1 MPSFEYALRL
11 DGHNHLPFTSF
22 LATLGSYV
30 VVRETVDDE
39 GSPTNPHMH
48 ALLVTDQVI
57 KVVRSRLIRALF
69 PSGSGPGVRGNAA
82 YSLTAV
88 ADAAK
93 YRRYI
98 CKGVDEISLPEVVG
112 KCGVEFTDE
121 WVSDQHEQYWDV
133 HRQLKEA
140 ASRQKRSVLEDV
152 LAACTA
158 QQIRWDQDV
167 KICKIYINELVKR
180 NKVINVYS
188 VRSSVNLIKV
198 KLCPDDSAVDH
209 FASLI
214 ADRV

>member
-1 MPSFEYALRL
+1 MSSEYALRI
-11 DGHNHLPFTSF
+11 DGHDHAALSAV
-22 LATLGSYV
+22 LSSLGAYIV
-30 VVRETVDDE
+30 VAETVDDD
-39 GSPTNPHMH
+39 GTPTNPHMH
-48 ALLVTDQVI
+48 ALLICDRKI
-57 KVVRSRLIRALF
+57 KDVRNKLVRSLF
-69 PSGSGPGVRGNAA
+69 PSGSTSGVRGNAA

-98 CKGVDEISLPEVVG
+98 CKGLDEVSLPEVVA

-140 ASRQKRSVLEDV
+140 ASRQKRSVMEDV

-158 QQIRWDQDV
+158 QQVRWDQDV
-167 KICKIYINELVKR
+167 KICKLYINELVKR
-180 NKVINVYS
+180 NKVINVFS
-188 VRSSVNLIKV
+188 IRSCVNLIKI

>member
-11 DGHNHLPFTSF
+11 DGHNFSPVTAF

-30 VVRETVDDE
+30 VVRETVDE
-39 GSPTNPHMH
+39 GGQPTNPHMH
-48 ALLVTDQVI
+48 VLLVTDQPI
-57 KVVRSRLIRALF
+57 KVVRSRLVRALF
-69 PSGSGPGVRGNAA
+69 PAGSGAGVRGNAA

-98 CKGVDEISLPEVVG
+98 CKGVDEVSLPEVVG

-121 WVSDQHEQYWDV
+121 WVADQHEQYWDV
-133 HRQLKEA
+133 HRQLREA
-140 ASRQKRSVLEDV
+140 AARQKRTVLEDV
-152 LAACTA
+152 YAACVA
-158 QQIRWDQDV
+158 QQVRWDQDV
-167 KICKIYINELVKR
+167 KICRIYINELVKR
-180 NKVINVYS
+180 NKVINVFS
-188 VRSSVNLIKV
+188 IRSSVNLIKI
-198 KLCPDDSAVDH
+198 KLCPDDAAVDH